1 MSQEPTPT
9 RRTTDHAQ
17 KAAQHIDWT
26 HEWQAEVGSTEETN
40 LANAMLAQA
49 HATLAVAHELKT
61 ANLIAWIELRSPSG
75 IPLSLIDTLQHV
87 KARLGLAGGAE

>member
-1 MSQEPTPT
+1 MT
-9 RRTTDHAQ
+9 TTDHAQ
-17 KAAQHIDWT
+17 EAARHIDWT

-61 ANLIAWIELRSPSG
+61 ASMLAFLKWEPTGARDSE
-75 IPLSLIDTLQHV
+75 DDRDLQREV
-87 KARLGLAGGAE
+87 VTRLGLDGGAES